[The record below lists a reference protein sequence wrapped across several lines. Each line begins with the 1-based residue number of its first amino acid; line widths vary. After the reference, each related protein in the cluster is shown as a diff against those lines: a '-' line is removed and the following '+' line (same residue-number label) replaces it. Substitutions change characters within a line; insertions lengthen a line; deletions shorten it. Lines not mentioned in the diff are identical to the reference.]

1 MRRNTF
7 PLKEHLKSKSV
18 IDRLYAEG
26 ASVTSYPLRAVFLE
40 QSADKQES
48 TAAILISVAKRRF
61 RHAVDRNLMK
71 RRIRE
76 AYRTEKHQFVE
87 SLENYNLKMAVAI
100 LYIDT
105 KKSSTLFLRKKM
117 GKLLS
122 SILSKAGIQ
131 CENSL

>member
-48 TAAILISVAKRRF
+48 TAALLISVAKRRF

-87 SLENYNLKMAVAI
+87 SLENNNIKMAVAI

-105 KKSSTLFLRKKM
+105 QKSSTLFLKKKM

>member
-1 MRRNTF
+1 
-7 PLKEHLKSKSV
+7 
-18 IDRLYAEG
+18 
-26 ASVTSYPLRAVFLE
+26 
-40 QSADKQES
+40 
-48 TAAILISVAKRRF
+48 
-61 RHAVDRNLMK
+61 MK

-87 SLENYNLKMAVAI
+87 SLENNNIKMAVAI

-105 KKSSTLFLRKKM
+105 QKSSTLFLKKKM